1 MPFPAA
7 GAVYGDGVYLTSTST
22 AADPHEPVCAQG
34 LDPACDDWRR
44 TWRDN
49 GLSDLP
55 ETGVVFH
62 IELNGSGLLETLHNG
77 LTACQNLVV
86 LTYTEG
92 FTPHVDLAR
101 RHPGQPL

>member
-1 MPFPAA
+1 MA
-7 GAVYGDGVYLTSTST
+7 
-22 AADPHEPVCAQG
+22 
-34 LDPACDDWRR
+34 
-44 TWRDN
+44 DN

-55 ETGVVFH
+55 GTGVVFDS
-62 IELNGSGLLETLHNG
+62 ELNGSGLLETLRNG